1 MSETA
6 QRVKGAD
13 LTHYTPPDPARWTGR
28 VDDLDDRDAFRWHQ
42 VIECLDLSAPIGEHA
57 ARSPRGFCVLGYC
70 CDHGVEL
77 NLGRTGAEKGPQAIR
92 TQLANLP
99 VNFPETV
106 RLYDGGDIHSQDG
119 DLEGAQRA
127 LAGAVERALAS
138 GLFPVILGGGH
149 DLAFGHYLGISQY
162 LPSEKRLGIVNFDA
176 HLDLRPLRPA
186 ATSGTMFTQIAAD
199 CRERGTNFSYLCV
212 GAQKSANTVSLFRMA
227 EELGVETVLA
237 KDIDDA
243 DLAPVRQKL
252 DAFLA
257 GNDAVYV
264 TICADV
270 FSSAFAPGVS
280 APQPFGLHPETVLRL
295 LKRVLASGKVV
306 SLDFAEVSPRFDSDD
321 NTAKLAAVF
330 IFALV
335 DTLGTDT

>member
-1 MSETA
+1 
-6 QRVKGAD
+6 
-13 LTHYTPPDPARWTGR
+13 

-42 VIECLDLSAPIGEHA
+42 VIEPLDLSAPADQPATQG
-57 ARSPRGFCVLGYC
+57 PRGFCLLGYC
-70 CDHGVEL
+70 CDRGVEL
-77 NLGRTGAEKGPQAIR
+77 NLGRTGAARGPEAIR

-99 VNFPETV
+99 VNFPDTV
-106 RLYDGGDIHSQDG
+106 GLYDGGDIHCLDG

-127 LAGAVERALAS
+127 LAEAVERALSS
-138 GLFPVILGGGH
+138 GLFPVVLGGGH
-149 DLAFGHYLGISQY
+149 DLALGHYLGISHQ
-162 LPSEKRLGIVNFDA
+162 LPNEQRLGIVNFDA

-199 CRERGTNFSYLCV
+199 CRERGTDFSYLCV
-212 GAQKSANTVSLFRMA
+212 GTQKSANTVSLFRMA

-237 KDIDDA
+237 RDINDA

-252 DAFLA
+252 DTFLG

-295 LKRVLASGKVV
+295 LKHVLASGKIV

-335 DTLGTDT
+335 DTLGTDS

>member
-1 MSETA
+1 MTE
-6 QRVKGAD
+6 
-13 LTHYTPPDPARWTGR
+13 LTHYTPPDAARWIGR
-28 VDDLDDRDAFRWHQ
+28 VDDLEDRDAFRWHQ
-42 VIECLDLSAPIGEHA
+42 IIDCLDLSAPAGEFAVQTH
-57 ARSPRGFCVLGYC
+57 RGFCLLGYC

-77 NLGRTGAEKGPQAIR
+77 NLGRTGAARGPEAIR

-99 VNFPETV
+99 VNFPETA
-106 RLYDGGDIHSQDG
+106 RLYDAGDIHCLDG

-127 LAGAVERALAS
+127 LAEAVERVLSS
-138 GLFPVILGGGH
+138 GLFPVVLGGGH
-149 DLAFGHYLGISQY
+149 DVAFGHYLGVSQQ
-162 LPSEKRLGIVNFDA
+162 LPSSKRLGIVNFDA

-186 ATSGTMFTQIAAD
+186 ATSGTMFTQIAAN
-199 CRERGTNFSYLCV
+199 CRDRGADFSYFCV
-212 GAQKSANTVSLFRMA
+212 GTQKSANTVSLFRTA
-227 EELGVETVLA
+227 KELGVSTVLA

-243 DLAPVRQKL
+243 NLTPVRQKI
-252 DAFLA
+252 DTFLS
-257 GNDAVYV
+257 GNDAIYV

-295 LKRVLASGKVV
+295 LKHVLASGKVV
-306 SLDFAEVSPRFDSDD
+306 TFDFAEVSPRFDSDD

-335 DTLGTDT
+335 DTL